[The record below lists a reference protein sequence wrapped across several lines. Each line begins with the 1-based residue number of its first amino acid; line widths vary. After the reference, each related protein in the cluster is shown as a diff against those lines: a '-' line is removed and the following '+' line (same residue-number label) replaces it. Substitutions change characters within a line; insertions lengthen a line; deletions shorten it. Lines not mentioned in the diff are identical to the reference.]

1 MGATRV
7 LVIDRIQSRYEAG
20 GVLLSS
26 AGRGWR
32 GISAELR
39 SHGVGEIPG
48 YEPSL
53 TEIAVQIRG
62 DSVVTRHAHGIR
74 QRIVARPG
82 TIGIVPVGVR
92 EDFAHVAKFID
103 EIVHIYL
110 SLDYFTALAKHTSRD
125 FVPGAVRYDAGFQ
138 DLLIEGIALALVDE
152 LRNETSCGD
161 LLAETLAGTLAI
173 RLLNNYSTWSGG
185 LTQIDPRTK
194 TLDSRRLNRVL
205 DYIGSNLT
213 CEITIDQLASVASLS
228 RFHFSRMFKGAT
240 GRSPSRYIGMQ
251 RLELAKALLVE
262 GVAVAQVADVCRF
275 SSESNFIR
283 AFQRAAGVTP
293 ARYRDLRRH

>member
-1 MGATRV
+1 
-7 LVIDRIQSRYEAG
+7 
-20 GVLLSS
+20 LSS

-53 TEIAVQIRG
+53 TEIGVQIRG
-62 DSVVTRHAHGIR
+62 DGVVTRHAHGIR

-92 EDFAHVAKFID
+92 EDFAHVSKFID
-103 EIVHIYL
+103 QIVHIYL
-110 SLDYFTALAKHTSRD
+110 SLDSFTALAKHMSRD
-125 FVPGAVRYDAGFQ
+125 FVPGTVRYDAGFQ
-138 DLLIEGIALALVDE
+138 DLLIESIALALVDE

-161 LLAETLAGTLAI
+161 LLAETLADMLAM
-173 RLLNNYSTWSGG
+173 RLLNNYSTGSGG
-185 LTQIDPRTK
+185 VAQIDRK
-194 TLDSRRLNRVL
+194 VKALESRRLSRVL
-205 DYIGSNLT
+205 EYINSNLT
-213 CEITIDQLASVASLS
+213 HEITIDQLASVAALS

-251 RLELAKALLVE
+251 RLELAKTLLLE
-262 GVAVAQVADVCRF
+262 GGSVAQVADVCRF

-283 AFQRAAGVTP
+283 AFRRAAGVTP